1 MRLAAGVIIVNEDDK
16 ILLVQ
21 RGHEPQVGRWSLP
34 SGRAEPGE
42 SAAEAAVREAREE
55 TGLEV
60 EIVRE
65 ALHVRL
71 PTGDG
76 DEFDVHDFI
85 ATVVGGTLQRGDD
98 AADVRWFDLAELA
111 DWPLTTGLI
120 DYLRQAGLDI
130 S

>member
-1 MRLAAGVIIVNEDDK
+1 MRLAAGVIIVDDDDR

-21 RGHEPQVGRWSLP
+21 RGHEPQAGRWSLP

-42 SAAEAAVREAREE
+42 TAAEAAIREAGEE
-55 TGLEV
+55 TGLDV

-65 ALHVRL
+65 ALHITL
-71 PTGDG
+71 PAGNG
-76 DEFDVHDFI
+76 EAFDVHDFI
-85 ATVVGGTLQRGDD
+85 ATVVGGTLQPGDD

-120 DYLRQAGLDI
+120 GYLRQAGLDI